1 MTGIIISIL
10 LLVLVYIVVA
20 FGKLEAAL
28 IALLGAVAALELR
41 LIGQDSAFAAIDW
54 NTIFLLIGMMMMVG
68 VMKRTGIFQY
78 LAIKSAKL
86 ARGNPVFVLIFLSVA
101 TAFLSAFLDNVT
113 TVLVVAPV
121 TILIADS
128 LELDAMPFLLCE
140 VLASNIGG
148 TATLIGDPPNIMIG
162 SAANLSF
169 NDFIANLSPGV
180 ILIFIAFMGFAL
192 LIFRSSL
199 KIKPELVSTIMEF
212 DERKSITDL
221 RLTRICLVIF
231 LFTIVGF
238 IMHDFL
244 HLKPATIALTGAALI
259 VFLTR
264 TSIEQ
269 IFKEVEW
276 PTIFFF
282 IGLFI
287 VVAAVNQQGV
297 FAILA
302 NKLSEVTHGNLTLMA
317 LAILWVS
324 AFAAAFV
331 GAVPF
336 VATMIPLLH
345 GIIAQHPHDGAVLW
359 WALSLGACLGGNG
372 TLTGSAANM
381 VVAGIAR
388 QHGMTISYRRFMKYG
403 FPVMIISLII
413 STIYLY
419 LRYLR

>member
-1 MTGIIISIL
+1 MTGIIVSIL

-86 ARGNPVFVLIFLSVA
+86 ARGNPFFVLIFLSIS

-180 ILIFIAFMGFAL
+180 VIIFIAFLGFAL
-192 LIFRSSL
+192 LIFRSHL

-221 RLTRICLVIF
+221 RLTRICLAIF
-231 LFTIVGF
+231 LLTIIGF
-238 IMHDFL
+238 IMHDL
-244 HLKPATIALTGAALI
+244 LGLKPATIALTGAALI
-259 VFLTR
+259 VFFTR

-302 NKLSEVTHGNLTLMA
+302 NKLSEVTHGNMILMA

-345 GIIAQHPHDGAVLW
+345 GIIAQHPGEGAVLW

-372 TLTGSAANM
+372 TLTGAAANM

-388 QHGMTISYRRFMKYG
+388 QHGMTMSYRCFMKYG
-403 FPVMIISLII
+403 FPVMTLSLLI
-413 STIYLY
+413 STLYLY

>member
-1 MTGIIISIL
+1 MTGIVASL
-10 LLVLVYIVVA
+10 LLLILIYIFVA

-41 LIGQDSAFAAIDW
+41 LIDQDLAFAAVDW
-54 NTIFLLIGMMMMVG
+54 NTIFLLIGMMMV
-68 VMKRTGIFQY
+68 VSVIKRTGMFQY
-78 LAIKSAKL
+78 MAIRSAKL
-86 ARGNPVFVLIFLSVA
+86 AKGNPVLIIIFLSGA
-101 TAFLSAFLDNVT
+101 TALLSAFLDNVT

-169 NDFIANLSPGV
+169 NDFLTNLSPGV
-180 ILIFIAFMGFAL
+180 IIVFFVFIGWAL
-192 LIFRSSL
+192 LVFRSSL
-199 KIKPELVSTIMEF
+199 HIKPELKSSIMEL
-212 DERKSITDL
+212 DEKKSITDV
-221 RLTRICLVIF
+221 RLARICLIVF
-231 LFTIVGF
+231 ALTIAGF
-238 IMHDFL
+238 ILHDTL

-259 VFLTR
+259 VLLTR

-269 IFKEVEW
+269 IFRDVEW

-282 IGLFI
+282 IGLFV
-287 VVAAVNQQGV
+287 VVAAVNEQGV
-297 FAILA
+297 FVILSR
-302 NKLSEVTHGNLTLMA
+302 KLFDITRGDITLMA
-317 LAILWVS
+317 LAVLWLS

-336 VATMIPLLH
+336 VATMIPFLQ
-345 GIIAQHPHDGAVLW
+345 GIIAQSPQDGFVLW

-381 VVAGIAR
+381 VVAGIAQ
-388 QHGMTISYRRFMKYG
+388 QHGMILTYRRFLKYG
-403 FPVMIISLII
+403 FPMMVISLII
-413 STIYLY
+413 ATCYIIV
-419 LRYLR
+419 RYLH

>member
-10 LLVLVYIVVA
+10 LLAIIYIVVA

-28 IALLGAVAALELR
+28 VALLGAVAALELR
-41 LIGQDSAFAAIDW
+41 LISQDHAFAAIDW

-78 LAIKSAKL
+78 LAIRSAKL
-86 ARGNPVFVLIFLSVA
+86 ARGNPIFIMLFLSIA

-121 TILIADS
+121 TILIAHS

-140 VLASNIGG
+140 ALASNIGG

-162 SAANLSF
+162 SAASLSF
-169 NDFIANLSPGV
+169 NDFLINLSPVV
-180 ILIFIAFMGFAL
+180 IVVFAAFMGYAL

-199 KIKPELVSTIMEF
+199 KVNPALMSGIMEL

-221 RLTRICLVIF
+221 KLARTCLCVF
-231 LFTIVGF
+231 ALTIVGF
-238 IMHDFL
+238 VVHDSL
-244 HLKPATIALTGAALI
+244 HLKPATIALTGAAFI
-259 VFLTR
+259 VFLTH

-276 PTIFFF
+276 STVFFF

-287 VVAAVNQQGV
+287 VVAAVNEQGV
-297 FAILA
+297 FTILSQW
-302 NKLSEVTHGNLTLMA
+302 LFQVTGGSVMLMA
-317 LAILWVS
+317 IAVLWVS

-336 VATMIPLLH
+336 VATMIPFLH
-345 GIIAQHPHDGAVLW
+345 GIITQHIHDGVVLW

-372 TLTGSAANM
+372 TVTGAAANM
-381 VVAGIAR
+381 VIAGIAR
-388 QHGMTISYRRFMKYG
+388 QHAMTISYRGFMKYG
-403 FPVMIISLII
+403 FPVMIITLII
-413 STIYLY
+413 STVYIF

>member
-10 LLVLVYIVVA
+10 LLALVYIVVA

-41 LIGQDSAFAAIDW
+41 LISQDSAFAAIDW

-140 VLASNIGG
+140 ALASNIGG

-169 NDFIANLSPGV
+169 NDFIANLSPAV
-180 ILIFIAFMGFAL
+180 IVIFIAFMGFVL

-199 KIKPELVSTIMEF
+199 KIKPELVSTIMDF

-259 VFLTR
+259 VFLTSA
-264 TSIEQ
+264 SIEQ

-276 PTIFFF
+276 PTVFFF

-297 FAILA
+297 FTILA
-302 NKLSEVTHGNLTLMA
+302 NKLSEVTRGDLTLMA

-336 VATMIPLLH
+336 VATMIPFLH
-345 GIIAQHPHDGAVLW
+345 GIIAQHPQDGAVLW

-372 TLTGSAANM
+372 TLTGTAANM

-388 QHGMTISYRRFMKYG
+388 QHGMIISYRRFMKYG
-403 FPVMIISLII
+403 FPVLIISLIL
-413 STIYLY
+413 STIYLF

>member
-10 LLVLVYIVVA
+10 LLALVYIVVA

-41 LIGQDSAFAAIDW
+41 LISQDSAFAAIDW
-54 NTIFLLIGMMMMVG
+54 NTIFLLIGMMMLVG

-78 LAIKSAKL
+78 LAIKSAKV
-86 ARGNPVFVLIFLSVA
+86 AGGKPVFILIFLSIS

-128 LELDAMPFLLCE
+128 LELDAMPFLICE

-162 SAANLSF
+162 SAADLSF
-169 NDFIANLSPGV
+169 NDFLANLAPGV
-180 ILIFIAFMGFAL
+180 IIIFIAFLGVAL
-192 LIFRSSL
+192 LIFRSYL
-199 KIKPELVSTIMEF
+199 RVKPELVSTIMEF
-212 DERKSITDL
+212 DERKSITDIK
-221 RLTRICLVIF
+221 LTRICLVVF

-238 IMHDFL
+238 VLHDTL
-244 HLKPATIALTGAALI
+244 NLKPATIALTGAAFI
-259 VFLTR
+259 VFLTS

-276 PTIFFF
+276 STIFFF

-297 FAILA
+297 FTILA
-302 NKLSEVTHGNLTLMA
+302 NKLTTVTHGDITLMA
-317 LAILWVS
+317 LAVLWVS

-336 VATMIPLLH
+336 VATMIPFLQ
-345 GIIAQHPHDGAVLW
+345 GIIAQHPEDGAVLW

-372 TLTGSAANM
+372 TLTGAAANM

-388 QHGMTISYRRFMKYG
+388 QHGMTMSYKCFLKYG
-403 FPVMIISLII
+403 LPIMLISLLI
-413 STIYLY
+413 STLY
-419 LRYLR
+419 IFIRYLR

>member
-1 MTGIIISIL
+1 MTGIVVSIL
-10 LLVLVYIVVA
+10 LLILIYIFVA
-20 FGKLEAAL
+20 FGKLEVAL

-41 LIGQDSAFAAIDW
+41 LINQDLAFGAIDW

-78 LAIKSAKL
+78 VAIKSAKL
-86 ARGNPVFVLIFLSVA
+86 ARGNPFLIIIFLSVA
-101 TAFLSAFLDNVT
+101 TAVLSAFLDNVT

-128 LELDAMPFLLCE
+128 LELDAMPLLICE

-169 NDFIANLSPGV
+169 NDFITNLAPGV
-180 ILIFIAFMGFAL
+180 IIVFIVIIGFML
-192 LIFRSSL
+192 LLFRSSL
-199 KIKPELVSTIMEF
+199 TVKPELKSNIMEL
-212 DERKSITDL
+212 DEKKSITDI
-221 RLTRICLVIF
+221 RRARICLAV
-231 LFTIVGF
+231 FTLTLTGF
-238 IMHDFL
+238 VLHDLL
-244 HLKPATIALTGAALI
+244 HLKPATIALTGAVII

-269 IFKEVEW
+269 IFKEIEW
-276 PTIFFF
+276 STIFFF

-287 VVAAVNQQGV
+287 VVAAVNEQGI
-297 FAILA
+297 FTILSD
-302 NKLSEVTHGNLTLMA
+302 KLFNITGGDITLLA
-317 LAILWVS
+317 LAILWIS

-336 VATMIPLLH
+336 VATMIPFLH
-345 GIIAQHPHDGAVLW
+345 GIIAQSPHGGFVLW
-359 WALSLGACLGGNG
+359 WALALGACLGGNG

-388 QHGMTISYRRFMKYG
+388 QHGMTLSYRFYLKYG
-403 FPVMIISLII
+403 LPAMIISLVI
-413 STIYLY
+413 STLY
-419 LRYLR
+419 VVVRYLR